1 MQPIIKKENI
11 LFDVDAKDKADMIEQ
26 MVEAFS
32 KEGYLSD
39 KERFHKDVLA
49 REEIFPT
56 YIGFGIGIP
65 HGKSSG
71 AIDAGLCVAK
81 PKNPVV
87 WNDDESV
94 DIVIMIAVSD
104 EGKGE
109 FHLQLLSKLSRLM
122 MHEDFRNELKNGSKE
137 EVYETLIKNLE
148 VE

>member
-122 MHEDFRNELKNGSKE
+122 MHEDFRNELKNGTKDQ
-137 EVYETLIKNLE
+137 VDETLRKNLG

>member
-39 KERFHKDVLA
+39 KEQFHKDVLA
-49 REEIFPT
+49 REEVFPT

-65 HGKSSG
+65 HGKSRG
-71 AIDAGLCVAK
+71 VIGAGLCVAK

-94 DIVIMIAVSD
+94 DFVIMIAVSD

-122 MHEDFRNELKNGSKE
+122 MHEDFRNELKNGTKDQ
-137 EVYETLIKNLE
+137 VYETLMKNLE

>member
-39 KERFHKDVLA
+39 KEQFHKDLLA
-49 REEIFPT
+49 REEVFPT

-71 AIDAGLCVAK
+71 VIDAGLCVAK
-81 PKNPVV
+81 LKNPIA
-87 WNDDESV
+87 WNEEESV
-94 DIVIMIAVSD
+94 DFIIMIAVSD

-122 MHEDFRNELKNGSKE
+122 MHEDFRNELKNGVNDKI
-137 EVYETLIKNLE
+137 YEILIKNLE

>member
-39 KERFHKDVLA
+39 KERFHKEVLA

-122 MHEDFRNELKNGSKE
+122 MHEDFRNELKNGTKDQ
-137 EVYETLIKNLE
+137 VYETLMKNLE

>member
-122 MHEDFRNELKNGSKE
+122 MHEDFRNELKNGTKDQ
-137 EVYETLIKNLE
+137 VYETLMKNLE

>member
-26 MVEAFS
+26 MVEVFD

-39 KERFHKDVLA
+39 KEQFHKDVLA
-49 REEIFPT
+49 REEVFST

-71 AIDAGLCVAK
+71 AIDTGLCVAK

-87 WNDDESV
+87 WADDEKV
-94 DIVIMIAVSD
+94 DFIIMIAVSD

-109 FHLQLLSKLSRLM
+109 LHLQLLSKLSRLM

>member
-26 MVEAFS
+26 MIEAFS
-32 KEGYLSD
+32 KEGYLSN

-49 REEIFPT
+49 REEVFPT

-71 AIDAGLCVAK
+71 AIGVGLCVAK

-94 DIVIMIAVSD
+94 DFVIMIAVSD

-122 MHEDFRNELKNGSKE
+122 MHEDFRNELKNGTKDQ
-137 EVYETLIKNLE
+137 VYETLMKNLE

>member
-122 MHEDFRNELKNGSKE
+122 MHEDFRNELKNGTKDQ
-137 EVYETLIKNLE
+137 VYETLMKNLG

>member
-1 MQPIIKKENI
+1 
-11 LFDVDAKDKADMIEQ
+11 MIEQ

-122 MHEDFRNELKNGSKE
+122 MHEDFRNELKNGTKDQ
-137 EVYETLIKNLE
+137 VYETLMKNLE

>member
-26 MVEAFS
+26 VVEAFS

-122 MHEDFRNELKNGSKE
+122 MHEDFRNELKNGTKDQ
-137 EVYETLIKNLE
+137 VYETLMKNLE